1 MPSKGVRIWKR
12 KAHCLEIQNG
22 FPPIKTLRH
31 MNVYPFLNDS
41 LGKNSFQIARQKQAP
56 DTRQAYSLKR
66 TSRRGLSKSPI
77 ETSPQFD
84 NVRVGVLLLLSL
96 FPKTIL
102 FRRQFSEIEQKD
114 IRKDTLH

>member
-1 MPSKGVRIWKR
+1 MNV
-12 KAHCLEIQNG
+12 L
-22 FPPIKTLRH
+22 
-31 MNVYPFLNDS
+31 NVYPFLNDS

-66 TSRRGLSKSPI
+66 TSRGGLSKSPI
-77 ETSPQFD
+77 ETFPQFD

-102 FRRQFSEIEQKD
+102 FRRQFSEIEQED